1 LKQIKC
7 HQNST
12 CKRLSGLPS
21 RNALWAWAVAA
32 LFSMQA
38 QALEVRHIVEAAVA
52 NHPIMQGQ
60 RALRCNA

>member
-1 LKQIKC
+1 MHKKDPLVSKRS
-7 HQNST
+7 ST
-12 CKRLSGLPS
+12 QLLLGVWVSL
-21 RNALWAWAVAA
+21 VAA

-38 QALEVRHIVEAAVA
+38 QALEVRHIVEAAVT